1 MILLNEKT
9 YKTLAQN
16 LTKEVNTVTNNKTIN
31 QAKAL
36 EIIAIS
42 LGYKNYN
49 SILPILSKNNN
60 SIIELYNSKDALLEN
75 GYKI

>member
-1 MILLNEKT
+1 MISLNEKT

-36 EIIAIS
+36 EIHNTP
-42 LGYKNYN
+42 KCQDNFF
-49 SILPILSKNNN
+49 
-60 SIIELYNSKDALLEN
+60 
-75 GYKI
+75 

>member
-1 MILLNEKT
+1 MISLNEKT

-16 LTKEVNTVTNNKTIN
+16 LTKEVNTVTNDKTIN

-49 SILPILSKNNN
+49 SILTKTKQMN
-60 SIIELYNSKDALLEN
+60 II
-75 GYKI
+75 KI